1 MTYIYKEGAYEIFH
15 HYHFLPS
22 VASNTYPLKISTPNA
37 HGHAQKFG
45 SCLKT
50 GQHYIFVN
58 IIRKIKNNARLLD
71 TLFID
76 DFIDIMEQYF
86 HY

>member
-1 MTYIYKEGAYEIFH
+1 M
-15 HYHFLPS
+15 FLFFE
-22 VASNTYPLKISTPNA
+22 ALLI
-37 HGHAQKFG
+37 G

-50 GQHYIFVN
+50 GQHSIFV
-58 IIRKIKNNARLLD
+58 IIRKKKNNNNNTHKLD

-76 DFIDIMEQYF
+76 NFIDIMEQNF

>member
-1 MTYIYKEGAYEIFH
+1 MET
-15 HYHFLPS
+15 
-22 VASNTYPLKISTPNA
+22 
-37 HGHAQKFG
+37 G

-50 GQHYIFVN
+50 GQHYIFV
-58 IIRKIKNNARLLD
+58 IIRKTIKNTRILD

-86 HY
+86 HH